1 MLLKALGEDNLV
13 ESLKRF
19 GGTRGRLLKG
29 IGDDTSVS
37 VQKGGLA
44 LLATT
49 DILIEGVHFK
59 KKNTPAYLL
68 GRKALS
74 VSLSDIAAMGGTPLF
89 FLVSLA
95 LSPST
100 PKKFIDELY
109 RGIDE
114 VARETG
120 CDLAGGNVAKTPG
133 PMMVSTTVIGEA
145 AAKDVVYRKGA
156 RTGDLIFIT
165 GTIGGSA
172 LGLKTLMAG
181 KKTPLSRLPWK
192 ESVKKHL
199 DPAPRLKAGQAIAKA
214 RLATAMMDISDGVAL
229 DLKRLCLESK
239 KSAVV
244 YLNSLPISDELRTC
258 GKKTGNSPLL
268 EFALTGGEDYELLF
282 TSPEENLR
290 KISTLSRKL
299 GLPITPVGRVV
310 SPKKAGRP
318 VVVLDENGEPM
329 DLKKPGF
336 EHF

>member
-1 MLLKALGEDNLV
+1 MLLKTLGEDSLI

-19 GGTRGRLLKG
+19 GGSRDRLLKG

-59 KKNTPAYLL
+59 TKNTPAYLL

-74 VSLSDIAAMGGTPLF
+74 VSLSDIAAMGGTPLI

-109 RGIDE
+109 RGLDA
-114 VARETG
+114 VAREAN
-120 CDLAGGNVAKTPG
+120 CALAGGNVAKTPG
-133 PMMVSTTVIGEA
+133 PMMVSTTVMGEA
-145 AAKDVVYRKGA
+145 AAGEVVYRKGA
-156 RTGDLIFIT
+156 KTGDLIFIT
-165 GTIGGSA
+165 GALGGSA
-172 LGLKTLMAG
+172 LGLKALMAG
-181 KKTPLSRLPWK
+181 KNAPLSRLPWK

-229 DLKRLCLESK
+229 DLKRLCSESK
-239 KSAVV
+239 KAAVV
-244 YLNSLPISDELRTC
+244 YLNSLPITDELKAY
-258 GKKTGNSPLL
+258 GKKTCKSPLL

-290 KISTLSRKL
+290 KISALSKKL
-299 GLPITPVGRVV
+299 GLPITPVGRIVNQKKTVRVV
-310 SPKKAGRP
+310 T
-318 VVVLDENGEPM
+318 VLDASGEPM
-329 DLKKPGF
+329 ELKKMGF